1 MEGLQGQRYKDL
13 FNKQVKTKIKMRKNI
28 DERLRIGQ
36 RLAGLR
42 KEKGYTVR
50 SLSEKCG
57 ITYQYLSKI
66 ENGKFS
72 ASIDVVSLICEALD
86 AKIEIINQ

>member
-1 MEGLQGQRYKDL
+1 MK
-13 FNKQVKTKIKMRKNI
+13 KNI

-36 RLAGLR
+36 RLALLR

-57 ITYQYLSKI
+57 ISYQYISKM
-66 ENGKFS
+66 ENGRFS
-72 ASIDVVSLICEALD
+72 ASVDMVAAICDVLGAR
-86 AKIEIINQ
+86 IEIEEN